1 MALHD
6 LLAAIE
12 AEATAEVARLRDGRH
27 REAGA
32 IIADAGRQARDLEAA
47 AVAAAER
54 EEREAGELRLTAA
67 RELAAA
73 GLRDAHEAAYRL
85 IAAETRARLAAARD
99 RDDYPAILAALLAE
113 ARAALPT
120 ATVVRV
126 DPADE
131 RLARGLLP
139 GDSPV
144 RVEATLRSAGGVE
157 VADGAGTRV
166 GNTVEERLA
175 AAEPALRALAGRLL
189 GPGDDGEARTAE
201 LREVAA

>member
-32 IIADAGRQARDLEAA
+32 IIADAERQARDLEAA

-67 RELAAA
+67 RDHAAA
-73 GLRDAHEAAYRL
+73 GLRDAHEAAYQL

-131 RLARGLLP
+131 PLARGLLP

-166 GNTVEERLA
+166 RNTVEERLA

-189 GPGDDGEARTAE
+189 RPGGDGEARSAE
-201 LREVAA
+201 LREVPA

>member
-32 IIADAGRQARDLEAA
+32 IIADAERQARDLEAA

-67 RELAAA
+67 RDLAAA
-73 GLRDAHEAAYRL
+73 GLRDAHEAAYQL
-85 IAAETRARLAAARD
+85 IVAETRARLAAARD

-113 ARAALPT
+113 AQAALPT

-166 GNTVEERLA
+166 RNTVEERLA

-189 GPGDDGEARTAE
+189 RPGGDGEARSAE
-201 LREVAA
+201 LREVPA

>member
-32 IIADAGRQARDLEAA
+32 IIADAERQARDLEAA

-67 RELAAA
+67 RDNAAA
-73 GLRDAHEAAYRL
+73 GLRDAHEAAYQL

-166 GNTVEERLA
+166 RNTVEERLA

-189 GPGDDGEARTAE
+189 RPGGDGEARSAE
-201 LREVAA
+201 LREVPA